1 MAELPPAGRELLE
14 RIQALVPDLAA
25 EAAESERLRRPT
37 DAAIRMLEESGVFRL
52 MVPRCYGGLEL
63 DLDTFLEVGLTLGE
77 ADMSL
82 AWVACFCIE
91 HNWMLCQFPERF
103 QRALYAQKSHILA
116 PGVIAPGGSARRE
129 NGGYRMKGRWQWGT
143 GVMHASWVIVGAFV
157 DEGTGKPPTPESLK
171 FLALPIED
179 VKVDDTWYVSGMIG
193 TGSNDIV
200 VDGAF
205 IPEERSVAIIEMAEG
220 RAPGSRLHKGPLYR
234 TPMLPILELAAS
246 MPLVGHL
253 RTLVRGFEERLKTHF
268 RPGPGLM
275 KQADRPALQMRLAKA
290 AVEARQAELALRDV
304 AAEVMAMRERASH
317 LQRSRWIT
325 TVAHAVHQTRGVV
338 QEIAEASGASAHFQQ
353 HALQR
358 ALRDVSVGACL
369 FVYDIDIHRE
379 VYGKLLLG
387 VDTPGALY

>member
-1 MAELPPAGRELLE
+1 MADLPPAGRELLR

-63 DLDTFLEVGLTLGE
+63 DLDTFLEVGLALGE

-82 AWVACFCIE
+82 GWVACFCIE
-91 HNWMLCQFPERF
+91 HNWMLCQFPESF
-103 QRALYAQKSHILA
+103 QRALYAGKSHILA
-116 PGVIAPGGSARRE
+116 PGVIAPAGSAPAE
-129 NGGYRMKGRWQWGT
+129 NGGYRLTGRWQWGT
-143 GVMHASWVIVGAFV
+143 GVMHASWVIVGTFV
-157 DEGTGKPPTPESLK
+157 DVGSGKPPTPESLR
-171 FLALPIED
+171 FLALPIEE

-200 VDGAF
+200 ADAAF
-205 IPEERSVAIIEMAEG
+205 VPEERSVAIVEMVEG
-220 RAPGSRLHKGPLYR
+220 RAPGSRLHAGPLYR

-253 RTLVRGFEERLKTHF
+253 RALLRGFEERVKTHF
-268 RPGPGLM
+268 RPGPGFT
-275 KQADRPALQMRLAKA
+275 KQSDKPALQMRLAKA

-304 AAEVMAMRERASH
+304 AAEVMAVRERASH

-325 TVAHAVHQTRGVV
+325 TVAHAVHQTRAVV
-338 QEIAEASGASAHFQQ
+338 QDIAEVSGASAHFQQ

-358 ALRDVSVGACL
+358 ALRDVSVAACHRV
-369 FVYDIDIHRE
+369 FDIDMHRE

-387 VDTPGALY
+387 VETPGALY